1 VSDKVL
7 GTCDADIRA
16 LGSQPHTQTAWC
28 ENWRPQPNLDYLAA
42 TGLKSGGMLTRD
54 VTTVDGMETATE
66 WRVVDPET
74 GGAKG
79 QKPARFDLLPPDVLF
94 VLAEHYGK
102 GAEKYD
108 DHNWKRGY
116 AWSLSF
122 AALNRHL
129 WAFWNGEDVDPET
142 GSPHLAAV
150 LFHAAALLHYMQN
163 EKGTDD
169 RWREPTV

>member
-1 VSDKVL
+1 VSDK
-7 GTCDADIRA
+7 GTCDTDPR
-16 LGSQPHTQTAWC
+16 GVGGKPHTKTPAC
-28 ENWRPQPNLDYLAA
+28 ENWQRAADDLDYIAR
-42 TGLKSGGMLTRD
+42 TGLAKSVLTD
-54 VTTVDGMETATE
+54 PEWAEMAVELSETGE
-66 WRVVDPET
+66 VRVVDPET

-94 VLAEHYGK
+94 ALAEHYGK

-108 DHNWKRGY
+108 DHNWRKGY

-129 WAFWNGEDVDPET
+129 WAFWGGELIDPET

-150 LFHAAALLHYMQN
+150 LFHAAALLHYSQN
-163 EKGTDD
+163 GKGTDD
-169 RWREPTV
+169 RPPT